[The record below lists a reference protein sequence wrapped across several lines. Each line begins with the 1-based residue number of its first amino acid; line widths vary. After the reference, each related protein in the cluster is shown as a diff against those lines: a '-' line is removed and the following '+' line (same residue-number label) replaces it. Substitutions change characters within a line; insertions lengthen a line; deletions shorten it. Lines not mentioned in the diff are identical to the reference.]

1 MAEISADAPA
11 LTTEAPAIA
20 TQSGRA
26 ITNKLD
32 RDKVD
37 LAFDILVLPT
47 VAVVLIAAFHIH
59 FMLTGGDWDFWTDWK
74 DRRWWPLITPV
85 TLITFPAAI
94 QYILWKNLRIPWG
107 ATVCVVLIAI
117 GMWISR
123 STQFVGWAYYPMS
136 FVWPATFIAMG
147 LVLDCTLVIT
157 RSFFLTGIFG
167 GFAWACIFYPANW
180 PLLAPFHQPIEW
192 HGVLMSLAD
201 LQGYMY
207 VRTGTPEYIRII
219 EEGTLRTFG
228 EHVAPITVFFAA
240 FVCIL
245 MYFLWNR
252 IGALLSKTF
261 WVKRL

>member
-1 MAEISADAPA
+1 MA
-11 LTTEAPAIA
+11 
-20 TQSGRA
+20 
-26 ITNKLD
+26 
-32 RDKVD
+32 
-37 LAFDILVLPT
+37 
-47 VAVVLIAAFHIH
+47 
-59 FMLTGGDWDFWTDWK
+59 
-74 DRRWWPLITPV
+74 
-85 TLITFPAAI
+85 
-94 QYILWKNLRIPWG
+94 
-107 ATVCVVLIAI
+107 
-117 GMWISR
+117 
-123 STQFVGWAYYPMS
+123 

-157 RSFFLTGIFG
+157 RSFLLTGIFG

-192 HGVLMSLAD
+192 HGTLMSLAD

-245 MYFLWNR
+245 MYFVWNR
-252 IGALLSKTF
+252 FGALLAKTL